1 MLIGASLH
9 RGFREAAM
17 TKLLTH
23 FCGCLVL
30 GVSLLPLSAAA
41 QQQPPAIAGILAGAA
56 VTDRDLSNQHG
67 RGLNLVNDGAVTGDV
82 NYSGGGGPI
91 SNADSIKNNTGITTV
106 FQNTGNNSLFQN
118 QTTINVA
125 LH

>member
-1 MLIGASLH
+1 
-9 RGFREAAM
+9 M
-17 TKLLTH
+17 TKLLRR
-23 FCGCLVL
+23 FCGLLVL
-30 GVSLLPLSAAA
+30 GASLLPLSAAA
-41 QQQPPAIAGILAGAA
+41 EQQQSGIAGFLADSA

-67 RGLNLVNDGAVTGDV
+67 RGLGLQNDGSVAGNV

-91 SNADSIKNNTGITTV
+91 SNADAIKNNAGITTV

-118 QTTINVA
+118 QTTINVT